1 MDRQEKWRLVSL
13 ILLFLVWLG
22 IAWYLDGS
30 VDSKRSYTDLDR
42 IAPSQAVVQLQQE
55 QEFNRLQREQ
65 WFQESLDRRVD
76 EILAEESPAEQL
88 RRQNRILSDILL
100 EMRYQELNRQFER
113 MDTYDQWTKRQT
125 QTQLVSVLDQE

>member
-1 MDRQEKWRLVSL
+1 MDKQEKWRLVGL
-13 ILLFLVWLG
+13 ILLFIVWLG
-22 IAWYLDGS
+22 IAWFMDSS
-30 VDSKRSYTDLDR
+30 VNSKKSYADPDK
-42 IAPSQAVVQLQQE
+42 IVPSPAVVKLQQE
-55 QEFNRLQREQ
+55 QEFKRLQREQ